1 MSRSDTST
9 LDKSRL
15 AARLSDIV
23 REAVRQDLSLG
34 HEKASQRV
42 AETGAELNGTNETTL
57 RSVSVNW
64 RSSEVLVAANSIR
77 RWMKV
82 WSRRAVR
89 RGMALNLRSSFF
101 SLPNIFADLR
111 VSFGV
116 SGRQERLDKDA
127 RVLNRVIR
135 LTTL

>member
-1 MSRSDTST
+1 MKKHRNVG
-9 LDKSRL
+9 LRP
-15 AARLSDIV
+15 A
-23 REAVRQDLSLG
+23 
-34 HEKASQRV
+34 
-42 AETGAELNGTNETTL
+42 LNGTNETPL

-116 SGRQERLDKDA
+116 SGRQERLDEDA